1 MKAAGGNNS
10 GTNSLL
16 ISKTKSWVL
25 LAFVDLHIDILLYVP
40 MRMFTL
46 DYI

>member
-10 GTNSLL
+10 GTKSLL

-25 LAFVDLHIDILLYVP
+25 LAFVELHVDILLYI
-40 MRMFTL
+40 L
-46 DYI
+46 QISKECH